1 MARSTQPLIIR
12 GNKLSMTDKKRDYKN
27 LMQELQSLVAE
38 MQAES
43 SDVDSVMVKYKRGQQ
58 LITELKV
65 YLETAENE
73 IIKHEL
79 PSKGKNV

>member
-1 MARSTQPLIIR
+1 
-12 GNKLSMTDKKRDYKN
+12 MTDKKRDYKS
-27 LMQELQSLVAE
+27 LMQELQSLLTE

-43 SDVDSVMVKYKRGQQ
+43 LDVDSAMARYRRGQQ

-73 IIKHEL
+73 IIKHQL
-79 PSKGKNV
+79 PNKGKNT

>member
-1 MARSTQPLIIR
+1 MARSTRPLITR
-12 GNKLSMTDKKRDYKN
+12 GKNLTMTDKKRDYKS
-27 LMQELQSLVAE
+27 LMQELQSLLTE

-43 SDVDSVMVKYKRGQQ
+43 LDVDSAMARYRRGQQ

-73 IIKHEL
+73 IIKHQL
-79 PSKGKNV
+79 PNKGKNT

>member
-1 MARSTQPLIIR
+1 
-12 GNKLSMTDKKRDYKN
+12 
-27 LMQELQSLVAE
+27 MQELQSLIAE

-43 SDVDSVMVKYKRGQQ
+43 SDVDSVMAEYKRGQQ
-58 LITELKV
+58 LIAELKV